1 MQEKRASV
9 MAGRVYINDE
19 EYFDFSLPESPED
32 HTLAPPRS
40 TTYEA
45 DDDEED
51 NSFVFRIEDSVLVD
65 PRHVMVGRMIGEGSY
80 SVVHQGVLIT
90 LPALEFWVVLVMAKP
105 FCGFSMINEFHD
117 VAVWHVELRYQCS
130 KVGGCGAG
138 RPQEGKINYSIG
150 FGRHSAGIFEVNFLG
165 VNRKK
170 LMQCYKDNPVA
181 VKIVQPSKTSAVSRE
196 HKAKFQRE
204 VNLLAR
210 MKHENILRLVGASV
224 EPAMIILTEL
234 VRGETL
240 QKFLWNSRPGRL
252 DMKVSLS
259 LGLGISRAMEYLHAN
274 GIIHRDLKPSNQLY
288 FCRRYLVVVVELFTD
303 LPLFVSGNILLTED
317 TMEIKLAD
325 FGLAREEIMD
335 EMTCEAGTYRWMA
348 PELFSRD
355 PIPNGVKKHYDHK
368 VDVYSFAIVMW
379 ELVTNKIPFKGRDN
393 ITIAYA
399 AAKNERPSL
408 ENLPED
414 IVALLQSCWA
424 EDPKVRPEFS
434 EITVTLTKILEKLC
448 PTESIPT
455 DTDVVEV
462 EAEDAVETEDSKSNV
477 QEDSLAANHVRNE
490 TDKKR
495 KTDKKSKTE
504 KKKKGRIILNRFLKC
519 LGHCFSF

>member
-1 MQEKRASV
+1 

-80 SVVHQGVLIT
+80 SVVHQGV
-90 LPALEFWVVLVMAKP
+90 
-105 FCGFSMINEFHD
+105 
-117 VAVWHVELRYQCS
+117 
-130 KVGGCGAG
+130 
-138 RPQEGKINYSIG
+138 
-150 FGRHSAGIFEVNFLG
+150 
-165 VNRKK
+165 
-170 LMQCYKDNPVA
+170 YKDNPVA

-274 GIIHRDLKPSNQLY
+274 GIIHRDLKPS
-288 FCRRYLVVVVELFTD
+288 
-303 LPLFVSGNILLTED
+303 NILLTED

>member
-1 MQEKRASV
+1 
-9 MAGRVYINDE
+9 MAGCVYINDE

-65 PRHVMVGRMIGEGSY
+65 PRLVMVGRMIGEGSY
-80 SVVHQGVLIT
+80 SVVHQGV
-90 LPALEFWVVLVMAKP
+90 
-105 FCGFSMINEFHD
+105 
-117 VAVWHVELRYQCS
+117 
-130 KVGGCGAG
+130 
-138 RPQEGKINYSIG
+138 
-150 FGRHSAGIFEVNFLG
+150 
-165 VNRKK
+165 
-170 LMQCYKDNPVA
+170 YKDNPVA

-274 GIIHRDLKPSNQLY
+274 GIIHRDLKPS
-288 FCRRYLVVVVELFTD
+288 
-303 LPLFVSGNILLTED
+303 NILLTED